1 MFNYI
6 DTPYADKIIQLL
18 EYHKSS
24 SKLAEYLEVSRG
36 SIVNWKDDDSKIN
49 DDNRLKI
56 DVAYCEAFG
65 FSAISAD
72 AINDTYDELLKT
84 DFSYFNASEEALV
97 QNISR
102 ISSFGSLE
110 IEETEISQKKFNRV
124 VIDKELAKDLDQ
136 REFLSIK
143 NLAVL
148 NDKIINDTLKGD
160 IKEISCK
167 DIKNWHFIL
176 MGGIRSDAGDYSA
189 KYRIIPG
196 SEEFTLTDPRD
207 VPEELERWT
216 NRHQS
221 IRTLKDIAEAHAH
234 FELIH
239 PFGDGNGRIGRL
251 LMSYHAIQAGFIPPL
266 IDKNNKALYYVV
278 LKHAQ
283 VEGEHSYLSFF
294 IAQSI
299 LAMHKKFFRE

>member
-1 MFNYI
+1 MVNYI
-6 DTPYADKIIQLL
+6 DIPYVSKIMKLL

-24 SKLAEYLEVSRG
+24 AKLADYLEVSRG
-36 SIVNWKDDDSKIN
+36 SIVNWKEDDSKIN

-56 DVAYCEAFG
+56 DVAFCEAFG
-65 FSAISAD
+65 LSHITAD
-72 AINDTYDELLKT
+72 EMNNVYDEILKI
-84 DFSYFNASEEALV
+84 DFSYFNSGEEALV
-97 QNISR
+97 QNICR
-102 ISSFGSLE
+102 VASFGSLE
-110 IEETEISQKKFNRV
+110 IEEKEITQKKFNRV
-124 VIDKELAKDLDQ
+124 VIDRELVKDLDQ

-148 NDKIINDTLKGD
+148 NDKIIYDTLKGEID
-160 IKEISCK
+160 KISCK
-167 DIKNWHFIL
+167 DIKNWHFML
-176 MGGIRSDAGDYSA
+176 MGGIRSDAGEYST

-196 SEEFTLTDPRD
+196 SEELTLTDPRD
-207 VPEELERWT
+207 VPEELERWV
-216 NRHQS
+216 NRYS
-221 IRTLKDIAEAHAH
+221 PIRTLKDIAEAHAH

-251 LMSYHAIQAGFIPPL
+251 LMSIHAIQSGFIPPL

-283 VEGEHSYLSFF
+283 VHGEHSYLSYF

-299 LAMHKKFFRE
+299 LMMHRKFFRG

>member
-6 DTPYADKIIQLL
+6 DIPYAKKIILLL

-24 SKLAEYLEVSRG
+24 AKLSDYLEVSRG
-36 SIVNWKDDDSKIN
+36 SIVNWKEDDSKIN

-65 FSAISAD
+65 FSSISAD
-72 AINDTYDELLKT
+72 AINDTYDELLKK
-84 DFSYFNASEEALV
+84 DFSYFNQSEEVLV
-97 QNISR
+97 QSISR
-102 ISSFGSLE
+102 VSSFGSLE
-110 IEETEISQKKFNRV
+110 IEETQITQKKFNRV
-124 VIDKELAKDLDQ
+124 VIDKELVKDLNQ

-148 NDKIINDTLKGD
+148 NDKLINDALKGE
-160 IKEISCK
+160 IEEISCK
-167 DIKNWHFIL
+167 DIRNWHFML
-176 MGGIRSDAGDYSA
+176 MGGIRSDAGEYSS

-196 SEEFTLTDPRD
+196 SEELTLTDPRD

-216 NRHQS
+216 KRYQN

-251 LMSYHAIQAGFIPPL
+251 LMSIHAMQAGFIPPL

-283 VEGEHSYLSFF
+283 VHGEHSYLSYF

-299 LAMHKKFFRE
+299 LAMHRKFFAS